1 MKVEGGIK
9 VYETIKCLVNNN
21 IPVMGHVG
29 LLPQSV
35 KKKSDYRVKGKDH
48 LSFNQI
54 IKDSIS
60 AEKAGAFS
68 LVVECVIKDLADKI
82 NQSVNIPTIGIGA
95 SNKCDGQI
103 LVTEDLLGYS
113 EKPPKFVKMYD
124 NFKERTEICIKKFVK
139 DLKNNNF
146 FVSTAINA
154 SDAEEKLKII
164 KFDLAIIDIM
174 MPGKDGLQLT
184 KEIREKIDLPIILL
198 TAKGEPEDRV
208 RGLEL
213 GAEDYLPKPF
223 EPKELLLRIKNVIKR
238 IRKNKYVI
246 TSIKIGK
253 ASINMK
259 KMEIQKEKKVIKI
272 NASEKI
278 LLENMIGSAGKIF
291 SREEISKITN
301 LTQERSIDV
310 LVTRLRQKIEPD
322 PKNPKYL
329 QTVRGTGYVLWLD

>member
-1 MKVEGGIK
+1 MDNSKIHILIV
-9 VYETIKCLVNNN
+9 
-21 IPVMGHVG
+21 
-29 LLPQSV
+29 
-35 KKKSDYRVKGKDH
+35 DD
-48 LSFNQI
+48 
-54 IKDSIS
+54 D
-60 AEKAGAFS
+60 
-68 LVVECVIKDLADKI
+68 DKI
-82 NQSVNIPTIGIGA
+82 R
-95 SNKCDGQI
+95 
-103 LVTEDLLGYS
+103 DLLKQY
-113 EKPPKFVKMYD
+113 
-124 NFKERTEICIKKFVK
+124 
-139 DLKNNNF
+139 LKNNNF

-154 SDAEEKLKII
+154 SDAEEKLKIV

-184 KEIREKIDLPIILL
+184 KEIRENIDLPIILL
-198 TAKGEPEDRV
+198 TAKGEAEDRV

-238 IRKNKYVI
+238 IKKDSHIINV
-246 TSIKIGK
+246 IKIGK
-253 ASINMK
+253 ANINIK
-259 KMEIQKEKKVIKI
+259 KMEIQKDRKIIKI

-278 LLENMIGSAGKIF
+278 LLENMISSAGKIF

-301 LTQERSIDV
+301 LIQERSIDV

>member
-1 MKVEGGIK
+1 MDNSKIHILIV
-9 VYETIKCLVNNN
+9 
-21 IPVMGHVG
+21 
-29 LLPQSV
+29 
-35 KKKSDYRVKGKDH
+35 DD
-48 LSFNQI
+48 
-54 IKDSIS
+54 D
-60 AEKAGAFS
+60 
-68 LVVECVIKDLADKI
+68 DKI
-82 NQSVNIPTIGIGA
+82 R
-95 SNKCDGQI
+95 
-103 LVTEDLLGYS
+103 DLLKQY
-113 EKPPKFVKMYD
+113 
-124 NFKERTEICIKKFVK
+124 
-139 DLKNNNF
+139 LKNNNF

-154 SDAEEKLKII
+154 SDAEEKLKIV

-198 TAKGEPEDRV
+198 TAKGEAEDRV

-238 IRKNKYVI
+238 IKKDKHIINA
-246 TSIKIGK
+246 IKIGK
-253 ASINMK
+253 ANINIK
-259 KMEIQKEKKVIKI
+259 KMEIQKDKKIIKI

-278 LLENMIGSAGKIF
+278 LLENMISSAGKIF
-291 SREEISKITN
+291 YREEISKITN

>member
-1 MKVEGGIK
+1 MDNSKIH
-9 VYETIKCLVNNN
+9 IL
-21 IPVMGHVG
+21 
-29 LLPQSV
+29 
-35 KKKSDYRVKGKDH
+35 
-48 LSFNQI
+48 I
-54 IKDSIS
+54 IDDD
-60 AEKAGAFS
+60 EK
-68 LVVECVIKDLADKI
+68 IR
-82 NQSVNIPTIGIGA
+82 
-95 SNKCDGQI
+95 
-103 LVTEDLLGYS
+103 DLLRQY
-113 EKPPKFVKMYD
+113 
-124 NFKERTEICIKKFVK
+124 
-139 DLKNNNF
+139 LKNNNF

>member
-1 MKVEGGIK
+1 MDNSKIH
-9 VYETIKCLVNNN
+9 IL
-21 IPVMGHVG
+21 
-29 LLPQSV
+29 
-35 KKKSDYRVKGKDH
+35 
-48 LSFNQI
+48 I
-54 IKDSIS
+54 IDDD
-60 AEKAGAFS
+60 EK
-68 LVVECVIKDLADKI
+68 IR
-82 NQSVNIPTIGIGA
+82 
-95 SNKCDGQI
+95 
-103 LVTEDLLGYS
+103 DLLKQY
-113 EKPPKFVKMYD
+113 
-124 NFKERTEICIKKFVK
+124 
-139 DLKNNNF
+139 LKNNNF
-146 FVSTAINA
+146 FVSTSINA

-238 IRKNKYVI
+238 IKKNKHVI

-253 ASINMK
+253 AHVNIK
-259 KMEIQKEKKVIKI
+259 KMEIQKENKIIKI

-278 LLENMIGSAGKIF
+278 LLENMISSAGKIF

>member
-1 MKVEGGIK
+1 MDNSKIHILIV
-9 VYETIKCLVNNN
+9 
-21 IPVMGHVG
+21 
-29 LLPQSV
+29 
-35 KKKSDYRVKGKDH
+35 DD
-48 LSFNQI
+48 
-54 IKDSIS
+54 D
-60 AEKAGAFS
+60 
-68 LVVECVIKDLADKI
+68 DKI
-82 NQSVNIPTIGIGA
+82 R
-95 SNKCDGQI
+95 
-103 LVTEDLLGYS
+103 DLLKQY
-113 EKPPKFVKMYD
+113 
-124 NFKERTEICIKKFVK
+124 
-139 DLKNNNF
+139 LKNNNF

-154 SDAEEKLKII
+154 SDAEEKLKIV

-184 KEIREKIDLPIILL
+184 KEIRDKIDLPIILL
-198 TAKGEPEDRV
+198 TAKGEAEDRV

-238 IRKNKYVI
+238 IKKDNYII
-246 TSIKIGK
+246 TAIKIGK
-253 ASINMK
+253 ANVNIK
-259 KMEIQKEKKVIKI
+259 KMEIYKDKKIIKI

-278 LLENMIGSAGKIF
+278 LLENMISSAGKIF

>member
-1 MKVEGGIK
+1 MDNSKIH
-9 VYETIKCLVNNN
+9 IL
-21 IPVMGHVG
+21 
-29 LLPQSV
+29 
-35 KKKSDYRVKGKDH
+35 
-48 LSFNQI
+48 I
-54 IKDSIS
+54 IDDD
-60 AEKAGAFS
+60 EK
-68 LVVECVIKDLADKI
+68 IR
-82 NQSVNIPTIGIGA
+82 
-95 SNKCDGQI
+95 
-103 LVTEDLLGYS
+103 DLLKQY
-113 EKPPKFVKMYD
+113 
-124 NFKERTEICIKKFVK
+124 
-139 DLKNNNF
+139 LKNNNF

-272 NASEKI
+272 NASEKT

>member
-1 MKVEGGIK
+1 MDNSKIHILIV
-9 VYETIKCLVNNN
+9 
-21 IPVMGHVG
+21 
-29 LLPQSV
+29 
-35 KKKSDYRVKGKDH
+35 DD
-48 LSFNQI
+48 
-54 IKDSIS
+54 D
-60 AEKAGAFS
+60 
-68 LVVECVIKDLADKI
+68 DKI
-82 NQSVNIPTIGIGA
+82 R
-95 SNKCDGQI
+95 
-103 LVTEDLLGYS
+103 DLLKQY
-113 EKPPKFVKMYD
+113 
-124 NFKERTEICIKKFVK
+124 
-139 DLKNNNF
+139 LKNNNF

-154 SDAEEKLKII
+154 SDAEEKLKIV

-184 KEIREKIDLPIILL
+184 KEIRDKIDLPIILL
-198 TAKGEPEDRV
+198 TAKGEAEDRV

-238 IRKNKYVI
+238 IKKDNHII
-246 TSIKIGK
+246 TAIKIGK
-253 ASINMK
+253 ANVNIK
-259 KMEIQKEKKVIKI
+259 KMEIYKDKKIIKI

-278 LLENMIGSAGKIF
+278 LLENMVSSAGKIF

>member
-1 MKVEGGIK
+1 MDNSKIH
-9 VYETIKCLVNNN
+9 IL
-21 IPVMGHVG
+21 
-29 LLPQSV
+29 
-35 KKKSDYRVKGKDH
+35 
-48 LSFNQI
+48 I
-54 IKDSIS
+54 IDDD
-60 AEKAGAFS
+60 EK
-68 LVVECVIKDLADKI
+68 IR
-82 NQSVNIPTIGIGA
+82 
-95 SNKCDGQI
+95 
-103 LVTEDLLGYS
+103 DLLKQY
-113 EKPPKFVKMYD
+113 
-124 NFKERTEICIKKFVK
+124 
-139 DLKNNNF
+139 LKNNNF

-238 IRKNKYVI
+238 IKKNKHVI

-253 ASINMK
+253 AHVNIK
-259 KMEIQKEKKVIKI
+259 KMEIQKEKKIIKI

-278 LLENMIGSAGKIF
+278 LLENMIISAGKIF

>member
-1 MKVEGGIK
+1 MDNSKIH
-9 VYETIKCLVNNN
+9 IL
-21 IPVMGHVG
+21 
-29 LLPQSV
+29 
-35 KKKSDYRVKGKDH
+35 
-48 LSFNQI
+48 I
-54 IKDSIS
+54 IDDD
-60 AEKAGAFS
+60 EK
-68 LVVECVIKDLADKI
+68 IR
-82 NQSVNIPTIGIGA
+82 
-95 SNKCDGQI
+95 
-103 LVTEDLLGYS
+103 DLLKQY
-113 EKPPKFVKMYD
+113 
-124 NFKERTEICIKKFVK
+124 
-139 DLKNNNF
+139 LKNNNF

-208 RGLEL
+208 KGLEL

-238 IRKNKYVI
+238 IKKNKHVI

-253 ASINMK
+253 AHVNIK
-259 KMEIQKEKKVIKI
+259 KMEIQKEKKIIKI

-278 LLENMIGSAGKIF
+278 LLENMISSAGKIF

>member
-1 MKVEGGIK
+1 MDNSKIH
-9 VYETIKCLVNNN
+9 IL
-21 IPVMGHVG
+21 
-29 LLPQSV
+29 
-35 KKKSDYRVKGKDH
+35 
-48 LSFNQI
+48 I
-54 IKDSIS
+54 IDDD
-60 AEKAGAFS
+60 EK
-68 LVVECVIKDLADKI
+68 IR
-82 NQSVNIPTIGIGA
+82 
-95 SNKCDGQI
+95 
-103 LVTEDLLGYS
+103 DLLKQY
-113 EKPPKFVKMYD
+113 
-124 NFKERTEICIKKFVK
+124 
-139 DLKNNNF
+139 LKNNNF

-238 IRKNKYVI
+238 IKKNKHII

-253 ASINMK
+253 AHVNIK
-259 KMEIQKEKKVIKI
+259 KMEIQKEKKIIKI
-272 NASEKI
+272 NVSEKI
-278 LLENMIGSAGKIF
+278 LLENMISSAGKIF

>member
-1 MKVEGGIK
+1 MDNSKIHILIV
-9 VYETIKCLVNNN
+9 
-21 IPVMGHVG
+21 
-29 LLPQSV
+29 
-35 KKKSDYRVKGKDH
+35 DD
-48 LSFNQI
+48 
-54 IKDSIS
+54 D
-60 AEKAGAFS
+60 
-68 LVVECVIKDLADKI
+68 DKI
-82 NQSVNIPTIGIGA
+82 R
-95 SNKCDGQI
+95 
-103 LVTEDLLGYS
+103 DLLKQY
-113 EKPPKFVKMYD
+113 
-124 NFKERTEICIKKFVK
+124 
-139 DLKNNNF
+139 LKNNNF

-154 SDAEEKLKII
+154 SDAEEKLKIV

-198 TAKGEPEDRV
+198 TAKGEAEDRV

-223 EPKELLLRIKNVIKR
+223 EPKELLLRIKNVIRR
-238 IRKNKYVI
+238 IKKDNHII
-246 TSIKIGK
+246 TAIKIGK
-253 ASINMK
+253 ANVNIK
-259 KMEIQKEKKVIKI
+259 KMEIYKDKKIIKI

-278 LLENMIGSAGKIF
+278 LLENMISSAGKIF

>member
-1 MKVEGGIK
+1 MDNSKIHILIV
-9 VYETIKCLVNNN
+9 
-21 IPVMGHVG
+21 
-29 LLPQSV
+29 
-35 KKKSDYRVKGKDH
+35 DD
-48 LSFNQI
+48 
-54 IKDSIS
+54 D
-60 AEKAGAFS
+60 
-68 LVVECVIKDLADKI
+68 DKI
-82 NQSVNIPTIGIGA
+82 R
-95 SNKCDGQI
+95 
-103 LVTEDLLGYS
+103 DLLKQY
-113 EKPPKFVKMYD
+113 
-124 NFKERTEICIKKFVK
+124 
-139 DLKNNNF
+139 LKNNNF

-154 SDAEEKLKII
+154 SDAEEKLKIV

-198 TAKGEPEDRV
+198 TAKGEADDRV

-238 IRKNKYVI
+238 IKKDKHI
-246 TSIKIGK
+246 IPSIKIGK
-253 ASINMK
+253 ANINIK
-259 KMEIQKEKKVIKI
+259 KMEIQKDKKIIKI

-278 LLENMIGSAGKIF
+278 LLENMISSAGKIF

>member
-1 MKVEGGIK
+1 MDNSKIHILIV
-9 VYETIKCLVNNN
+9 
-21 IPVMGHVG
+21 
-29 LLPQSV
+29 
-35 KKKSDYRVKGKDH
+35 DD
-48 LSFNQI
+48 
-54 IKDSIS
+54 D
-60 AEKAGAFS
+60 
-68 LVVECVIKDLADKI
+68 DKI
-82 NQSVNIPTIGIGA
+82 R
-95 SNKCDGQI
+95 
-103 LVTEDLLGYS
+103 DLLKQY
-113 EKPPKFVKMYD
+113 
-124 NFKERTEICIKKFVK
+124 
-139 DLKNNNF
+139 LKNNNF

-154 SDAEEKLKII
+154 SDAEEKLKIV

-198 TAKGEPEDRV
+198 TAKGEADDRV

-238 IRKNKYVI
+238 IKKDKHLI

-253 ASINMK
+253 VNINIK
-259 KMEIQKEKKVIKI
+259 KMEIQKDKKIIKI

-278 LLENMIGSAGKIF
+278 LLENMITSAGKIF

-301 LTQERSIDV
+301 LMQERSIDV

>member
-1 MKVEGGIK
+1 MDNSKIHILIV
-9 VYETIKCLVNNN
+9 
-21 IPVMGHVG
+21 
-29 LLPQSV
+29 
-35 KKKSDYRVKGKDH
+35 DD
-48 LSFNQI
+48 
-54 IKDSIS
+54 D
-60 AEKAGAFS
+60 
-68 LVVECVIKDLADKI
+68 DKI
-82 NQSVNIPTIGIGA
+82 R
-95 SNKCDGQI
+95 
-103 LVTEDLLGYS
+103 DLLKQY
-113 EKPPKFVKMYD
+113 
-124 NFKERTEICIKKFVK
+124 
-139 DLKNNNF
+139 LKNNNF

-154 SDAEEKLKII
+154 SDAEEKLKIV

-184 KEIREKIDLPIILL
+184 KEIRENIDLPIILL
-198 TAKGEPEDRV
+198 TAKGEAEDRV

-238 IRKNKYVI
+238 IKKDNHII
-246 TSIKIGK
+246 TAIKIGK
-253 ASINMK
+253 ANVNIK
-259 KMEIQKEKKVIKI
+259 KMEIYKDKKIIKI

-278 LLENMIGSAGKIF
+278 LLENMISSAGKIF

>member
-1 MKVEGGIK
+1 MDNSKIH
-9 VYETIKCLVNNN
+9 IL
-21 IPVMGHVG
+21 
-29 LLPQSV
+29 
-35 KKKSDYRVKGKDH
+35 
-48 LSFNQI
+48 I
-54 IKDSIS
+54 IDDD
-60 AEKAGAFS
+60 EK
-68 LVVECVIKDLADKI
+68 IR
-82 NQSVNIPTIGIGA
+82 
-95 SNKCDGQI
+95 
-103 LVTEDLLGYS
+103 DLLKQY
-113 EKPPKFVKMYD
+113 
-124 NFKERTEICIKKFVK
+124 
-139 DLKNNNF
+139 LKNNNF

-238 IRKNKYVI
+238 IRKNKFVI

-253 ASINMK
+253 ANINMK

>member
-1 MKVEGGIK
+1 MDNSKIH
-9 VYETIKCLVNNN
+9 IL
-21 IPVMGHVG
+21 
-29 LLPQSV
+29 
-35 KKKSDYRVKGKDH
+35 
-48 LSFNQI
+48 I
-54 IKDSIS
+54 IDDD
-60 AEKAGAFS
+60 EK
-68 LVVECVIKDLADKI
+68 IR
-82 NQSVNIPTIGIGA
+82 
-95 SNKCDGQI
+95 
-103 LVTEDLLGYS
+103 DLLKQY
-113 EKPPKFVKMYD
+113 
-124 NFKERTEICIKKFVK
+124 
-139 DLKNNNF
+139 LKNNNF

-198 TAKGEPEDRV
+198 TAKGEPDDRV

-213 GAEDYLPKPF
+213 GVEDYLPKPF
-223 EPKELLLRIKNVIKR
+223 EPKELLLRIKNIIKR
-238 IRKNKYVI
+238 VKSNKNLINLV
-246 TSIKIGK
+246 KIGK
-253 ASINMK
+253 ANINIK
-259 KMEIQKEKKVIKI
+259 KMEIQKENIKIKI

-278 LLENMIGSAGKIF
+278 LLENMISSAGKIF

-329 QTVRGTGYVLWLD
+329 QTVRGSGYVLWLD

>member
-1 MKVEGGIK
+1 MDNSKIHILIV
-9 VYETIKCLVNNN
+9 
-21 IPVMGHVG
+21 
-29 LLPQSV
+29 
-35 KKKSDYRVKGKDH
+35 DD
-48 LSFNQI
+48 
-54 IKDSIS
+54 D
-60 AEKAGAFS
+60 
-68 LVVECVIKDLADKI
+68 DKI
-82 NQSVNIPTIGIGA
+82 R
-95 SNKCDGQI
+95 
-103 LVTEDLLGYS
+103 DLLKQY
-113 EKPPKFVKMYD
+113 
-124 NFKERTEICIKKFVK
+124 
-139 DLKNNNF
+139 LKNNNF

-154 SDAEEKLKII
+154 SDAEEKLKIV

-184 KEIREKIDLPIILL
+184 KEIRENIDLPIILL
-198 TAKGEPEDRV
+198 TAKGEAEDRV

-238 IRKNKYVI
+238 IKKDSHIISV
-246 TSIKIGK
+246 IKIGK
-253 ASINMK
+253 ANINIK
-259 KMEIQKEKKVIKI
+259 KMEIQKDRKIIKI

-278 LLENMIGSAGKIF
+278 LLENMISSAGKIF

-301 LTQERSIDV
+301 LIQERSIDV

>member
-1 MKVEGGIK
+1 MDNSKIHILIV
-9 VYETIKCLVNNN
+9 
-21 IPVMGHVG
+21 
-29 LLPQSV
+29 
-35 KKKSDYRVKGKDH
+35 DD
-48 LSFNQI
+48 
-54 IKDSIS
+54 D
-60 AEKAGAFS
+60 
-68 LVVECVIKDLADKI
+68 DKI
-82 NQSVNIPTIGIGA
+82 R
-95 SNKCDGQI
+95 
-103 LVTEDLLGYS
+103 DLLKQYL
-113 EKPPKFVKMYD
+113 
-124 NFKERTEICIKKFVK
+124 KK
-139 DLKNNNF
+139 NNF

-154 SDAEEKLKII
+154 TDAEEKLKIV
-164 KFDLAIIDIM
+164 KFDLVIIDIM

-184 KEIREKIDLPIILL
+184 KEIRDKIDLPIILL
-198 TAKGEPEDRV
+198 TAKGEAEDRV

-238 IRKNKYVI
+238 IKKDNHII
-246 TSIKIGK
+246 TAIKIGK
-253 ASINMK
+253 ANINIK
-259 KMEIQKEKKVIKI
+259 KMEIYKDKKILKI

-278 LLENMIGSAGKIF
+278 LLENMISSAGKIF

>member
-1 MKVEGGIK
+1 MDNSKIH
-9 VYETIKCLVNNN
+9 IL
-21 IPVMGHVG
+21 
-29 LLPQSV
+29 
-35 KKKSDYRVKGKDH
+35 
-48 LSFNQI
+48 I
-54 IKDSIS
+54 IDDD
-60 AEKAGAFS
+60 EK
-68 LVVECVIKDLADKI
+68 IR
-82 NQSVNIPTIGIGA
+82 
-95 SNKCDGQI
+95 
-103 LVTEDLLGYS
+103 DLLKQY
-113 EKPPKFVKMYD
+113 
-124 NFKERTEICIKKFVK
+124 
-139 DLKNNNF
+139 LKNNNF

-238 IRKNKYVI
+238 IKKNKHVI

-253 ASINMK
+253 VHVNIK
-259 KMEIQKEKKVIKI
+259 KMEIQKENKIIKI

-278 LLENMIGSAGKIF
+278 LLENMISSAGKIF

>member
-1 MKVEGGIK
+1 MDNSKIHILIVDDDDKIR
-9 VYETIKCLVNNN
+9 
-21 IPVMGHVG
+21 G
-29 LLPQSV
+29 LLKQ
-35 KKKSDYRVKGKDH
+35 Y
-48 LSFNQI
+48 
-54 IKDSIS
+54 
-60 AEKAGAFS
+60 
-68 LVVECVIKDLADKI
+68 
-82 NQSVNIPTIGIGA
+82 
-95 SNKCDGQI
+95 
-103 LVTEDLLGYS
+103 
-113 EKPPKFVKMYD
+113 
-124 NFKERTEICIKKFVK
+124 
-139 DLKNNNF
+139 LKNNNF

-154 SDAEEKLKII
+154 SDAEEKLKIV

-198 TAKGEPEDRV
+198 TAKGEAEDRV

-238 IRKNKYVI
+238 IKKDKHIINA
-246 TSIKIGK
+246 IKIGK
-253 ASINMK
+253 ANINIK
-259 KMEIQKEKKVIKI
+259 KMEIQKDKKIIKI

-278 LLENMIGSAGKIF
+278 LLENMISSAGKIF

>member
-1 MKVEGGIK
+1 MDNSKIHILIV
-9 VYETIKCLVNNN
+9 
-21 IPVMGHVG
+21 
-29 LLPQSV
+29 
-35 KKKSDYRVKGKDH
+35 DD
-48 LSFNQI
+48 
-54 IKDSIS
+54 D
-60 AEKAGAFS
+60 
-68 LVVECVIKDLADKI
+68 DKI
-82 NQSVNIPTIGIGA
+82 R
-95 SNKCDGQI
+95 
-103 LVTEDLLGYS
+103 DLLKQY
-113 EKPPKFVKMYD
+113 
-124 NFKERTEICIKKFVK
+124 
-139 DLKNNNF
+139 LKNNNF

-154 SDAEEKLKII
+154 SDAEEKLKIV

-184 KEIREKIDLPIILL
+184 KEIRDKIDLPIILL
-198 TAKGEPEDRV
+198 TAKGEAEDRV

-238 IRKNKYVI
+238 IKKDNHII
-246 TSIKIGK
+246 TAIKIGK
-253 ASINMK
+253 ANVNIK
-259 KMEIQKEKKVIKI
+259 KMEIYKDKKIIKI
-272 NASEKI
+272 NVSEKI
-278 LLENMIGSAGKIF
+278 LLENMISSAGKIF

>member
-1 MKVEGGIK
+1 MDNSKIHILIV
-9 VYETIKCLVNNN
+9 
-21 IPVMGHVG
+21 
-29 LLPQSV
+29 
-35 KKKSDYRVKGKDH
+35 DD
-48 LSFNQI
+48 
-54 IKDSIS
+54 D
-60 AEKAGAFS
+60 
-68 LVVECVIKDLADKI
+68 DKI
-82 NQSVNIPTIGIGA
+82 R
-95 SNKCDGQI
+95 
-103 LVTEDLLGYS
+103 DLLKQY
-113 EKPPKFVKMYD
+113 
-124 NFKERTEICIKKFVK
+124 
-139 DLKNNNF
+139 LKNNNF

-154 SDAEEKLKII
+154 SDAEEKLKIV

-198 TAKGEPEDRV
+198 TAKGEADDRV

-238 IRKNKYVI
+238 TKKDKYLI

-253 ASINMK
+253 VNINIK
-259 KMEIQKEKKVIKI
+259 KMEIQKEKKIIKI

-278 LLENMIGSAGKIF
+278 LLENMISSAGKIF

-301 LTQERSIDV
+301 LMQERSIDV

-329 QTVRGTGYVLWLD
+329 QTVRGAGYVLWLD

>member
-1 MKVEGGIK
+1 MDNSKIHILIV
-9 VYETIKCLVNNN
+9 
-21 IPVMGHVG
+21 
-29 LLPQSV
+29 
-35 KKKSDYRVKGKDH
+35 DD
-48 LSFNQI
+48 
-54 IKDSIS
+54 D
-60 AEKAGAFS
+60 
-68 LVVECVIKDLADKI
+68 DKI
-82 NQSVNIPTIGIGA
+82 R
-95 SNKCDGQI
+95 
-103 LVTEDLLGYS
+103 DLLKQY
-113 EKPPKFVKMYD
+113 
-124 NFKERTEICIKKFVK
+124 
-139 DLKNNNF
+139 LKNNNF
-146 FVSTAINA
+146 FISTAINA
-154 SDAEEKLKII
+154 SDAEEKLKIV

-184 KEIREKIDLPIILL
+184 KEIRDKIDLPIILL
-198 TAKGEPEDRV
+198 TAKGEAEDRV

-238 IRKNKYVI
+238 IKKDNHII
-246 TSIKIGK
+246 TAIKIGK
-253 ASINMK
+253 ANVNIK
-259 KMEIQKEKKVIKI
+259 KMEIYKDKKIIKI

-278 LLENMIGSAGKIF
+278 LLENMISSAGKIF

>member
-1 MKVEGGIK
+1 MDNSKIH
-9 VYETIKCLVNNN
+9 IL
-21 IPVMGHVG
+21 
-29 LLPQSV
+29 
-35 KKKSDYRVKGKDH
+35 
-48 LSFNQI
+48 I
-54 IKDSIS
+54 IDDD
-60 AEKAGAFS
+60 EK
-68 LVVECVIKDLADKI
+68 IR
-82 NQSVNIPTIGIGA
+82 
-95 SNKCDGQI
+95 
-103 LVTEDLLGYS
+103 DLLKQY
-113 EKPPKFVKMYD
+113 
-124 NFKERTEICIKKFVK
+124 
-139 DLKNNNF
+139 LKNNNF

-253 ASINMK
+253 AHVNIK
-259 KMEIQKEKKVIKI
+259 KMEIQKEKKIIKI

-278 LLENMIGSAGKIF
+278 LLENMISSAGKIF

>member
-1 MKVEGGIK
+1 MDNSKIHILIV
-9 VYETIKCLVNNN
+9 
-21 IPVMGHVG
+21 
-29 LLPQSV
+29 
-35 KKKSDYRVKGKDH
+35 DD
-48 LSFNQI
+48 
-54 IKDSIS
+54 D
-60 AEKAGAFS
+60 
-68 LVVECVIKDLADKI
+68 DKI
-82 NQSVNIPTIGIGA
+82 R
-95 SNKCDGQI
+95 
-103 LVTEDLLGYS
+103 DLLKQY
-113 EKPPKFVKMYD
+113 
-124 NFKERTEICIKKFVK
+124 
-139 DLKNNNF
+139 LKNNNF

-154 SDAEEKLKII
+154 SDAEEKLKIV

-184 KEIREKIDLPIILL
+184 KEIRENIDLPIILL
-198 TAKGEPEDRV
+198 TAKGEAEDRV

-238 IRKNKYVI
+238 IKKDNHIINV
-246 TSIKIGK
+246 IKIGK
-253 ASINMK
+253 ANINIK
-259 KMEIQKEKKVIKI
+259 KMEIQKDRKIIKI

-278 LLENMIGSAGKIF
+278 LLENMISSSGKIF

-301 LTQERSIDV
+301 LIQERSIDV